1 MTENFY
7 RIEDDCN
14 RGMPLSEIPEC
25 NADTL
30 VWASITD
37 SYRFFVKKSDEY
49 EGFEAYLLKW
59 VIGDSIEEIW
69 SQGTEVEVVFRAL
82 ASYDGVRHLSYHP
95 ADYGDGDHQS
105 TVVMGCVFRM
115 LSQFE
120 SALCS
125 QYEEDDY

>member
-1 MTENFY
+1 MSENFY

-14 RGMPLSEIPEC
+14 RGMPLGEIPEC
-25 NADTL
+25 NDDTL

-49 EGFEAYLLKW
+49 EGFEGYLLSLVRGGAEALLWDK
-59 VIGDSIEEIW
+59 DC
-69 SQGTEVEVVFRAL
+69 EVEVVLNVAAFF
-82 ASYDGVRHLSYHP
+82 DGARHIYYHP
-95 ADYGDGDHQS
+95 ADEGYGYCAS
-105 TVVMGCVFRM
+105 TVVMACAFRM